1 MARVFSSEKSQ
12 FITRATEIYNS
23 NRVGQYS
30 KYLDSNPLFI
40 TYYSLN
46 VAMSTADVGL
56 NNIYDELG
64 PKSPLRFNKITEF
77 PVYKVQLLQPQGTY
91 EDGNYDVE
99 LDISDITI
107 LPNTIIPRPYDFF
120 CIDLPNCKKLLYRV
134 NNFRHNTIQS
144 NDFYMLDADLRHSG
158 DDCCDVIEK
167 QVVETYHCV
176 FENIGTQDNCFIKL
190 DDEDKANATLETI
203 ETLSSMYHDLFYNE
217 QVGDYL
223 FYSDYTN
230 GFQHDEPRFC
240 YYDIYLAKFIND
252 SRLFA
257 TYDYT
262 STSVVTYDDT
272 EPKLFDFTFRHTLWY
287 ALLTKSTTLLARY
300 PYYFSRPITKAFSP
314 LLYHIDGKCFGFDL
328 VLDSKSKQTRS
339 DLGEYFPHRL
349 ISLLLDGE
357 PADAESATSNNAY
370 GADLNFNI
378 VDLDQYVNSAQ
389 KSTFKPYDDTT
400 PYVIKEKNNT
410 DNEDTVKATNEEY
423 DGCSEVYQLI
433 CSFMNGENI
442 SYDADALIQTLYHY
456 TLWSYHMIPVVIYAL
471 KGAYSNYFKK
481 LN

>member
-23 NRVGQYS
+23 NRIGQYS

-46 VAMSTADVGL
+46 VTMSTADVGL

-158 DDCCDVIEK
+158 DDCCDAIEK

-190 DDEDKANATLETI
+190 DDEDKANETLETI

-230 GFQHDEPRFC
+230 
-240 YYDIYLAKFIND
+240 
-252 SRLFA
+252 
-257 TYDYT
+257 
-262 STSVVTYDDT
+262 
-272 EPKLFDFTFRHTLWY
+272 
-287 ALLTKSTTLLARY
+287 
-300 PYYFSRPITKAFSP
+300 
-314 LLYHIDGKCFGFDL
+314 
-328 VLDSKSKQTRS
+328 
-339 DLGEYFPHRL
+339 
-349 ISLLLDGE
+349 
-357 PADAESATSNNAY
+357 
-370 GADLNFNI
+370 
-378 VDLDQYVNSAQ
+378 
-389 KSTFKPYDDTT
+389 
-400 PYVIKEKNNT
+400 
-410 DNEDTVKATNEEY
+410 
-423 DGCSEVYQLI
+423 
-433 CSFMNGENI
+433 
-442 SYDADALIQTLYHY
+442 
-456 TLWSYHMIPVVIYAL
+456 
-471 KGAYSNYFKK
+471 
-481 LN
+481 